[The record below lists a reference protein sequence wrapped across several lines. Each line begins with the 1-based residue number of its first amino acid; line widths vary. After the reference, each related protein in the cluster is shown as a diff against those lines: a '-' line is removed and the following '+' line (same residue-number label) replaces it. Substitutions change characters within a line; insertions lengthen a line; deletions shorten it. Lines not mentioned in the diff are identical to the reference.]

1 MSYLSKI
8 VSLFKREL
16 GFIQQLRIKTINSEG
31 EDKITPKNLTSNT
44 VREILGPNFSMLLG
58 LATIIATFG
67 LLSNSAATIIGG
79 MIVAPLIIPIMGF
92 AYALVILNLRL
103 LSYSLVRL
111 IYGIVF
117 TIALAYICTEIIGFR
132 IPESEILART
142 EPTLLDLGI
151 AIAAGTAGAYA
162 KIHRSVSD
170 AIPGVAIAVA
180 LVPPLCVVGIALAE
194 HEFSLATGSFIL
206 FLTNLIGI
214 VLSALFVF
222 LFQSYGSWKKAIT
235 SIFFLLISVVI
246 ITLPLNFSFR
256 EMIIENKIRHAL
268 YAYDIRYSENGYA
281 YISSV
286 VVKIEDG
293 KLWVTLDII
302 IPPQRLEQTDFQERQ
317 RQEEFRKGISEI
329 AGEPVNL
336 IVRYLPIG
344 IIEHEISAPST
355 NNP

>member
-1 MSYLSKI
+1 MSYLSSI
-8 VSLFKREL
+8 FSFFQREL
-16 GFIQQLRIKTINSEG
+16 QLIKNLRIRTLNS
-31 EDKITPKNLTSNT
+31 EDKITPEKLTNNMIGE
-44 VREILGPNFSMLLG
+44 VLGNNFSILLG

-92 AYALVILNLRL
+92 AYALVILNIRL
-103 LSYSLVRL
+103 LSYSCGRL
-111 IYGIVF
+111 IYGVIF
-117 TIALAYICTEIIGFR
+117 TIGLAFISTEIIGFR

-142 EPTLLDLGI
+142 EPTLLDLGV

-180 LVPPLCVVGIALAE
+180 LVPPLCVVGIGIAVSD
-194 HEFSLATGSFIL
+194 FSLATGSFVL

-222 LFQSYGSWKKAIT
+222 LFQSYGSWKKAIV
-235 SIFFLLISVVI
+235 SIFFLFVSVVI

-268 YAYDIRYSENGYA
+268 YQYDIRYSENGYA
-281 YISSV
+281 YISSIDV
-286 VVKIEDG
+286 QIEDEQ
-293 KLWVTLDII
+293 LWVILDII
-302 IPPQRLEQTDFQERQ
+302 IPPSRLEKTNFRDRR
-317 RQEEFRKGISEI
+317 RQEKFRKDISEI
-329 AGEPVNL
+329 AGEPVYL
-336 IVRYLPIG
+336 RVRYLPVN
-344 IIEHEISAPST
+344 IIEQEVTVPST
-355 NNP
+355 DNP